1 MQFTN
6 KMTSNLLLLFASFG
20 IISTVF
26 VARVIILDIIR
37 ISKEKKEANKFEL
50 PDVNDIP
57 NWQPLN
63 PVAKRSNQV
72 FKKMYKGSLK
82 NDLV

>member
-1 MQFTN
+1 
-6 KMTSNLLLLFASFG
+6 MTSNLLLLFASMG
-20 IISTVF
+20 VISTIF

-50 PDVNDIP
+50 PEVNDIP

-63 PVAKRSNQV
+63 PVAKHSNQV
-72 FKKMYKGSLK
+72 LKKMYKGSLK

>member
-1 MQFTN
+1 
-6 KMTSNLLLLFASFG
+6 MTSNLLLLFASFG

-63 PVAKRSNQV
+63 PVAKRSNAV
-72 FKKMYKGSLK
+72 LKKMYKGSLK

>member
-1 MQFTN
+1 
-6 KMTSNLLLLFASFG
+6 MTSNLLLLFASFG

-57 NWQPLN
+57 KWQPLN
-63 PVAKRSNQV
+63 PVAKHSNQV
-72 FKKMYKGSLK
+72 LKKMYKGSLK

>member
-1 MQFTN
+1 
-6 KMTSNLLLLFASFG
+6 MTSNLLLLFATFG
-20 IISTVF
+20 VISTIF

-37 ISKEKKEANKFEL
+37 INKKKSEVNRFEL
-50 PDVNDIP
+50 PQVNDIP

-63 PVAKRSNQV
+63 PIAKRSNQV
-72 FKKMYKGSLK
+72 LKKMYKGSLK

>member
-1 MQFTN
+1 
-6 KMTSNLLLLFASFG
+6 MTSNLLLLFASFG

-63 PVAKRSNQV
+63 PVAKHSNQV
-72 FKKMYKGSLK
+72 LKKMYKGSLK